1 MTYASETSVSVAKSK
16 AEIEDLLQRAG
27 GTKFGVL
34 TDDDKASVLF
44 QLQDRRIMFEVAL
57 PAREAFATRKV
68 RGRTVKN
75 SPEQQQR
82 EWEQA
87 CRSRWRALALA
98 IKAKLVTVESGIETL
113 EEAFLAHIVVPS
125 DGRSRRF
132 ADVAIAAIARAYSSP
147 DGLPP
152 LLPSGGAS

>member
-1 MTYASETSVSVAKSK
+1 MK
-16 AEIEDLLQRAG
+16 ANQPKRIKVWVNEYDGRTGAVWDTAGEARA
-27 GTKFGVL
+27 
-34 TDDDKASVLF
+34 A
-44 QLQDRRIMFEVAL
+44 
-57 PAREAFATRKV
+57 ARE
-68 RGRTVKN
+68 
-75 SPEQQQR
+75 
-82 EWEQA
+82 
-87 CRSRWRALALA
+87 LALA